1 MITAEFNKKHIYSPI
16 LRCYGRIYACGVF
29 NRNLKCNHPMS
40 VQFVISKDPKK
51 ADVNRKWGKK
61 NEVKITHSET
71 TSFKY
76 RRKVGML
83 KFFNTS
89 MCSRY

>member
-1 MITAEFNKKHIYSPI
+1 MQTGNGE
-16 LRCYGRIYACGVF
+16 
-29 NRNLKCNHPMS
+29 
-40 VQFVISKDPKK
+40 
-51 ADVNRKWGKK
+51 K

-71 TSFKY
+71 TPFKY

-89 MCSRY
+89 MRCRY